1 MRLNRRSNFDM
12 SIFYNHFLEKDSKI
26 LNLSDEEKKHI
37 LKSLRKKT
45 NDKITVTNGRGLEWI
60 GKLEVSNGKI
70 VSIKKISS
78 KIHNNYSSNIEIAIV
93 PTKKIDRIEWFLEKS
108 AEIGI
113 NKIHFLKSKHSIRNN
128 INLKR
133 FNKILVSAIKQ
144 SKQFYL
150 PKISNII
157 PFNDFIISNKSQQKF
172 IAHCHDS
179 TKTHL
184 AKIFIEN
191 KSNIVLIGPE
201 GDFSKDEV
209 ELSLSKGFNPIS
221 LGKNRLRTETAA
233 LVAIQTI
240 STLIALKN

>member
-1 MRLNRRSNFDM
+1 M
-12 SIFYNHFLEKDSKI
+12 SIFYNNFLEKDSETI
-26 LNLSDEEKKHI
+26 NFSDEEKKHI

-60 GKLEVSNGKI
+60 GKLEVSHGEI
-70 VSIKKISS
+70 VSTKKISS
-78 KIHNNYSSNIEIAIV
+78 KIHNNHRSNIEIAIA

-108 AEIGI
+108 AEIGV
-113 NKIHFLKSKHSIRNN
+113 NKIHFIKSKNSFRDK

-150 PKISNII
+150 PEISEVIS
-157 PFNDFIISNKSQQKF
+157 FNDFIISDKNQQKF

-179 TKTHL
+179 PKTHL
-184 AKIFIEN
+184 SKILIEN
-191 KSNIVLIGPE
+191 KSIIVLIGPE
-201 GDFSKDEV
+201 GDFSEDEV
-209 ELSLSKGFNPIS
+209 KLSLSKGFNPIS
-221 LGKNRLRTETAA
+221 LGENRLRSETAA
-233 LVAIQTI
+233 IVAIQTI

>member
-1 MRLNRRSNFDM
+1 MRLNRRSNFNM
-12 SIFYNHFLEKDSKI
+12 SIFYNHLLEKDSKI
-26 LNLSDEEKKHI
+26 LNFSDEEKKHI

-60 GKLEVSNGKI
+60 GKLEVSHGKI
-70 VSIKKISS
+70 VSSKKISS
-78 KIHNNYSSNIEIAIV
+78 KIHNNKSNIEIAIA

-108 AEIGI
+108 AEIGV
-113 NKIHFLKSKHSIRNN
+113 NKIHFIKSKHSVRDR

-150 PKISNII
+150 PEISDVIS
-157 PFNDFIISNKSQQKF
+157 FNDFINSNKNQQKF

-179 TKTHL
+179 AKTHL
-184 AKIFIEN
+184 AKIFIDN
-191 KSNIVLIGPE
+191 KSSIVLIGPE
-201 GDFSKDEV
+201 GDFSKDEI
-209 ELSLSKGFNPIS
+209 ELSLLKGFNPIS
-221 LGKNRLRTETAA
+221 LGENRLRSETAA
-233 LVAIQTI
+233 IVAVQTI